1 MRREEKK
8 REREGE
14 TWVRWCDRREVREKR
29 EERRDLG
36 RRETR
41 ERERERER
49 EKEINKKMIELY
61 YSAQYCKNF
70 GIYDF

>member
-1 MRREEKK
+1 MT
-8 REREGE
+8 G
-14 TWVRWCDRREVREKR
+14 EVREKR
-29 EERRDLG
+29 EE
-36 RRETR
+36 TR
-41 ERERERER
+41 EGEKHKRERER

>member
-1 MRREEKK
+1 MIREEKE

-29 EERRDLG
+29 EETWEGD
-36 RRETR
+36 T
-41 ERERERER
+41 RER

-61 YSAQYCKNF
+61 YSAKYCKNF

>member
-29 EERRDLG
+29 EE
-36 RRETR
+36 TR
-41 ERERERER
+41 EGEKHKRER

-61 YSAQYCKNF
+61 YSAQYCKIF

>member
-14 TWVRWCDRREVREKR
+14 TWVRWCDRREVSEKR
-29 EERRDLG
+29 EETRDG
-36 RRETR
+36 EKHKR
-41 ERERERER
+41 ERQ
-49 EKEINKKMIELY
+49 KEINKKMIELY

>member
-14 TWVRWCDRREVREKR
+14 TWVRWCDRREVRKKR
-29 EERRDLG
+29 EE
-36 RRETR
+36 TR
-41 ERERERER
+41 EGEKHKRER

-61 YSAQYCKNF
+61 YSAQYCKIF

>member
-1 MRREEKK
+1 MRREAKK

-14 TWVRWCDRREVREKR
+14 TGVRWCDRREVREKR
-29 EERRDLG
+29 EETWEGD
-36 RRETR
+36 T
-41 ERERERER
+41 RER